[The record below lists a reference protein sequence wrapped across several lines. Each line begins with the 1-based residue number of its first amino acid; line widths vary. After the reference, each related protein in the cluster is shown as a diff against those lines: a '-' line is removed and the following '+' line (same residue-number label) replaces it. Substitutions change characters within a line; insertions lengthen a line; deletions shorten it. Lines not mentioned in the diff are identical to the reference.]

1 LILLW
6 IFMVIHPK
14 LLLDV
19 LLVRQRKKSQMDHGQ
34 LSMVAEKFQWVF
46 SEGLLNACGK
56 DAKFC
61 RRQRTMTPFRLGL
74 ALTATCASHRVET
87 LADFHRGFNALFDT
101 TITYKAF
108 YNQLAKPHFATFV
121 GTMASR
127 LLGEMTLKVL
137 GFTKG
142 RAFAEFRHI
151 LIQDGSSFAIHDA
164 LREVFPGRFKAV
176 KPAAVELH
184 TTMDL
189 LCDAPTIVV
198 LTPDTT
204 SEQTFLPEPASLRD
218 SLLLADRGYIDLG
231 YLHRVSQQGGFFI
244 IRAKAGMNPQVVEAF
259 REDGTRLRSLRNKS
273 LKAIHAKLPKRHRV
287 ELVVEWQVEEHPLRL
302 RLLLSWNRQTKE
314 FCYLLTNLPAQR
326 YGLDMIYRA
335 YKWRWQVEL
344 LFKEWK
350 SYANLHAFDT
360 ANPTIVEGLIWAAIA
375 AAALKRFLAYMTQLL
390 AEVPIS
396 TRKVAMCAVH
406 VVGELVQALKTGNAG
421 GLYAAL
427 EAAITYLACHAQRA
441 HPKRDRATGRS
452 QLGLEPLFG
461 SDDAIELAEA
471 A

>member
-1 LILLW
+1 
-6 IFMVIHPK
+6 
-14 LLLDV
+14 
-19 LLVRQRKKSQMDHGQ
+19 MDPGQ
-34 LSMVAEKFQWVF
+34 LSMVADKFQWVF
-46 SEGLLNACGK
+46 SETLLNACGK
-56 DAKFC
+56 EARFC
-61 RRQRTMTPFRLGL
+61 RRQRIITPFRLGL

-87 LADFHRGFNALFDT
+87 LADFHRGFHALFDT

-108 YNQLAKPHFATFV
+108 YNQLAKPHFAAFMR
-121 GTMASR
+121 TMASR
-127 LLGEMTLKVL
+127 LIGELTLKVL
-137 GFTKG
+137 GFAKG

-151 LIQDGSSFAIHDA
+151 VIQDGSSFAIHDA
-164 LREVFPGRFKAV
+164 LREVFPGRFKTV

-189 LCDAPTIVV
+189 LCDAPTTVV

-204 SEQTFLPEPASLRD
+204 NEQAFLPEPATLRG
-218 SLLLADRGYIDLG
+218 SLLLADRGYLDLH
-231 YLHRVSQQGGFFI
+231 YLRRVQDAGGFFL

-259 REDGTRLRSLRNKS
+259 REDGKRLRSLRNKP
-273 LKAIHAKLPKRHRV
+273 LKAIHAKLSKHQRV

-302 RLLLSWNRQTKE
+302 RLLISWNRRTKE

-326 YGLDMIYRA
+326 YPLDMVYRA

-360 ANPTIVEGLIWAAIA
+360 EKVAIVEGLIWAAIA
-375 AAALKRFLAYMTQLL
+375 AAALKRFLAHATQLI
-390 AEVPIS
+390 AGGIIS
-396 TRKVAMCAVH
+396 TRKAAMCVTD
-406 VVGELVQALKTGNAG
+406 VVGDIVQVLKTAQGTA
-421 GLYAAL
+421 LDDAL
-427 EAAITYLACHAQRA
+427 EDAITYLACHAQQA
-441 HPKRDRATGRS
+441 HPQRDRQTGRL

-461 SDDAIELAEA
+461 SNDTAEIREA

>member
-1 LILLW
+1 
-6 IFMVIHPK
+6 
-14 LLLDV
+14 
-19 LLVRQRKKSQMDHGQ
+19 MDHGQ
-34 LSMVAEKFQWVF
+34 LSMVADTFQWVF

-56 DAKFC
+56 DAKCC

-74 ALTATCASHRVET
+74 ALTATCASQRVET
-87 LADFHRGFNALFDT
+87 LADFHRGFNAVFDT

-108 YNQLAKPHFATFV
+108 YNQLAKPHCATFV

-151 LIQDGSSFAIHDA
+151 LLQDGRSFAIHDA

-335 YKWRWQVEL
+335 Y
-344 LFKEWK
+344 
-350 SYANLHAFDT
+350 
-360 ANPTIVEGLIWAAIA
+360 NPTATLECVAQNCTRRIA
-375 AAALKRFLAYMTQLL
+375 AFRSQETKGSGFLR
-390 AEVPIS
+390 
-396 TRKVAMCAVH
+396 TRK
-406 VVGELVQALKTGNAG
+406 
-421 GLYAAL
+421 
-427 EAAITYLACHAQRA
+427 
-441 HPKRDRATGRS
+441 
-452 QLGLEPLFG
+452 PL
-461 SDDAIELAEA
+461 
-471 A
+471 